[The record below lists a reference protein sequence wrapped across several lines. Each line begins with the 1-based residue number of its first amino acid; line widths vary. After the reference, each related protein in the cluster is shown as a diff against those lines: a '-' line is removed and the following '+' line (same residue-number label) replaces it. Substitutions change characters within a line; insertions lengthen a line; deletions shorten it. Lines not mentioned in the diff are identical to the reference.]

1 VFYVIQP
8 IVTGQL
14 GKNSTGK
21 SLEKEGNSTS
31 DFDAILKQ
39 SVETGENKEVNVE
52 ILGLLTQVFPFAATN
67 QPASSNNMVSELTK
81 KLPDKSLLIETPF
94 LIPKLVPIELPPKI
108 LEQAQQVTTG
118 EQLSENLKGQGVG
131 NSESVDINSVLD
143 LAVLMDKQSS
153 LENQLNMDLSPRSDM
168 NTDFDNPNSPEVPSQ
183 NPESIMKNATTN
195 TELSSDSQQ
204 QEQPANISS
213 SSNMMVEESNINEQQ
228 TFIHPVQTHTQQAPQ
243 DIQNKQAVINTP
255 VTVTQFEQDMT
266 KFIESAVRVGN
277 VGDGVEATFSLS
289 PEHLG
294 KVDVKLSII
303 DGNVTAEFFTST
315 SSGRDVLELN
325 VQALRTALETQG
337 FQVDKINISQQNL
350 SSFMGSFSQ
359 KGESNGRQAQQDS
372 KKRQVQNIQNLDTE
386 YQHLDLDTGSKIN
399 TTA

>member
-31 DFDAILKQ
+31 DFDAILQQ
-39 SVETGENKEVNVE
+39 SVETGNNKEVNVE
-52 ILGLLTQVFPFAATN
+52 ILGLLN
-67 QPASSNNMVSELTK
+67 QMLPNASMNQLASSNNMVSELTK
-81 KLPDKSLLIETPF
+81 KLPDKSVLIETPF

-108 LEQAQQVTTG
+108 LEQVQQVDTG
-118 EQLSENLKGQGVG
+118 EQFLENLKGQIGV
-131 NSESVDINSVLD
+131 NPVDVIPILD
-143 LAVLMDKQSS
+143 GKVQMDNQSTIKS
-153 LENQLNMDLSPRSDM
+153 QLTIELSPSADN
-168 NTDFDNPNSPEVPSQ
+168 NTEYDNANAPEVPSQ
-183 NPESIMKNATTN
+183 NPESLMKDSSPN
-195 TELSSDSQQ
+195 TEFSSDSQQ
-204 QEQPANISS
+204 QEQPGNLPS
-213 SSNMMVEESNINEQQ
+213 SSNAVVEEPNISDQQ
-228 TFIHPVQTHTQQAPQ
+228 TFINTTQTHNQQAPQ
-243 DIQNKQAVINTP
+243 DIQNRQAVKNTP
-255 VTVTQFEQDMT
+255 VTVTQFEQDVT

-303 DGNVTAEFFTST
+303 DGSVTAEFFTST
-315 SSGRDVLELN
+315 VSGRDVLELN

-359 KGESNGRQAQQDS
+359 RGESNGRQTQQDS
-372 KKRQVQNIQNLDTE
+372 KKRQVQNIQNLDNE
-386 YQHLDLDTGSKIN
+386 YQHLDPDTGSKIN